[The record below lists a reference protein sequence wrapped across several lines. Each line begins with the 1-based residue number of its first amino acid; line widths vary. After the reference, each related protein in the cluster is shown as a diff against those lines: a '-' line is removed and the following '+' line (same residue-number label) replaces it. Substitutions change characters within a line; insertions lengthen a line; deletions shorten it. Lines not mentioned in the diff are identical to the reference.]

1 MKQIRDPRTKFTDVQ
16 TTDFSQ
22 RFKHRSKGGPQLF
35 HQIISEASG
44 YPQEK
49 KAITILAPHNL
60 CNSNWIINLV

>member
-1 MKQIRDPRTKFTDVQ
+1 MKQIRDPELSSLMYKQLTFHKDSNIDQ
-16 TTDFSQ
+16 KEDQ
-22 RFKHRSKGGPQLF
+22 QLF

-60 CNSNWIINLV
+60 CNSN